1 VTPDVSLKLTREG
14 LLAGHDAV
22 LDGALEWIR
31 KKK

>member
-1 VTPDVSLKLTREG
+1 VKLTREG

-22 LDGALEWIR
+22 VDAALEWIR